1 MGAITSILYLN
12 TYKDKSV
19 MGLVLDSPL
28 ASLENLIISHVQK
41 KLSIPSL
48 ILKAAIG
55 VLNM

>member
-28 ASLENLIISHVQK
+28 ASLENLIISHV
-41 KLSIPSL
+41 
-48 ILKAAIG
+48 
-55 VLNM
+55 